1 MTTAR
6 KRTLTRRELLK
17 ASGALSV
24 VALLGA
30 CAPAATPAPTPAP
43 TQAPAA
49 KPAATTAP
57 AAPAATTAPA
67 APAATAVPAA
77 TKAAAT
83 PKKGGTLT
91 VARTASMSHF
101 SGVWFTRA
109 NYLFIGALS
118 KTLIRLDKDFNPQP
132 ELAESWQFSPDG
144 TTLTLKLRQG
154 VKFHSGEEFTS
165 ENVKVSW
172 DFGVSESATQGSQ
185 LRQLY
190 RTIKEIKM
198 PDKYT
203 VQLSSEKTNPMIWDI
218 LDTLAMFDKTRV
230 EQLSKTDAGSGP
242 FMVTSY
248 QPNVEA
254 VMKRFPDYWD
264 KTKPYIDT
272 YVVKQIPDVAAMVIN
287 LESKALDAIEGASF
301 LDVARLQK
309 QPGYVFYK
317 PYAPPIM
324 YHLCFNPE
332 RKPFDNK
339 KVRQAMNH
347 AIDRER
353 FCRTSLQGLSEPTWL
368 MFPKNSWVG
377 NPDLDGK
384 YPYDLNKAKQ
394 LLTEAGLGNGFET
407 SILCS
412 KQMNFAMLDL
422 AQIFQADLAKIGVKA
437 KIADVESTAYNNQWR
452 VSDWDIVVHTY
463 GRYNRDPG
471 TMLQGAVAWYTKS
484 EAGPPNFESEDFVK
498 WRNEAASTLD
508 RAKRKELYRKI
519 EMLHLDESWS
529 AQVAGEDA
537 IVSAHS
543 YVKDFVMTPE
553 SCPFMDNVWL
563 DK

>member
-1 MTTAR
+1 MSTER
-6 KRTLTRRELLK
+6 KRSLTRRQLLK
-17 ASGALSV
+17 ASGALAG
-24 VALLGA
+24 VALLQA
-30 CAPAATPAPTPAP
+30 CSSAAPTAPAA

-49 KPAATTAP
+49 KATEAPKPAATTAP
-57 AAPAATTAPA
+57 AATSV
-67 APAATAVPAA
+67 PAATAVPAA

-91 VARTASMSHF
+91 VARSASMTHF

-109 NYLFIGALS
+109 NYLFIRALYN
-118 KTLIRLDKDFNPQP
+118 TLIRLDDKFEPRP

-165 ENVKVSW
+165 ENVKVSL
-172 DFGVSESATQGSQ
+172 DFGVSESPTQGSQ

-190 RTIKEIKM
+190 RTIKQVKM

-203 VQLSSEKTNPMIWDI
+203 VQLSSDKPNPMIWDI

-248 QPNVEA
+248 TPNAEV

-264 KTKPYIDT
+264 KTKPYVDT
-272 YVVKQIPDVAAMVIN
+272 YVIKQIPDLPSLVIN
-287 LESKALDAIEGASF
+287 LESKALDAIEGATF
-301 LDVARLQK
+301 IDVARLQK
-309 QPGYVFYK
+309 QTGYVFYK
-317 PYAPPIM
+317 PFAPPVM
-324 YHLCFNPE
+324 YHICFNPE
-332 RKPFDNK
+332 RKPFDSK
-339 KVRQAMNH
+339 MVRQAMSH

-353 FCRTSLQGLSEPTWL
+353 FCRTSLQGTSQPTWL
-368 MFPKNSWVG
+368 MFPKNSWAG

-384 YPYDLNKAKQ
+384 YPFNLDKAKQ
-394 LLTEAGLGNGFET
+394 LLSQAGFANGFECG
-407 SILCS
+407 ILCS
-412 KQMNFAMLDL
+412 KQMQSAMLDM

-437 KIADVESTAYNNQWR
+437 KVTDVESTAYNNQWR
-452 VSDWDIVVHTY
+452 VSDWDVVVHTY

-484 EAGPPNFESEDFVK
+484 EAGPPNFESADFVK

-508 RAKRKELYRKI
+508 RKVRKELYRKI
-519 EMLHLDESWS
+519 EMLHLDETWS

-537 IVSAHS
+537 IVSAQNH
-543 YVKDFVMTPE
+543 VKDWVMTPE
-553 SCPFMDNVWL
+553 SCPFLDNVWL